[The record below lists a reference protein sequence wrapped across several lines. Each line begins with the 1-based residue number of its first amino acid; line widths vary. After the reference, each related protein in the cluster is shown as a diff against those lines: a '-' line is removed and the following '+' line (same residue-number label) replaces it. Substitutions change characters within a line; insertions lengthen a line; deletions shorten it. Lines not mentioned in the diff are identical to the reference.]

1 MRDKYI
7 NQLRKLN
14 NLLIEMGHLIEESI
28 ELAVTAL
35 VNQDVEKAK
44 RAIAFD
50 ENIDDM
56 EKEIENLCL
65 NLLLCQQP
73 VAKDLRFVSAA
84 MKMVTDMERIGD
96 QAADISE
103 ITLLLAKEPY
113 IKELSNIKKMAVETT
128 DMVMKSIEAYIEN
141 NSKKARDVIAQDDV
155 VDALF
160 QDTKTELITLINE
173 NIENGEQAADFL
185 MIAKYFERIGDHAV
199 NIMEAAQSV
208 AVDKIQL
215 SPDAKAEMDIIKEAV
230 MNITK
235 MTVEAFDSYHYNLAK
250 KIEPL
255 EEVIDDMVVSAKN
268 HHVERLKL
276 GQRKNLRH
284 TRKRG

>member
-103 ITLLLAKEPY
+103 ITPKFP
-113 IKELSNIKKMAVETT
+113 S
-128 DMVMKSIEAYIEN
+128 
-141 NSKKARDVIAQDDV
+141 
-155 VDALF
+155 
-160 QDTKTELITLINE
+160 
-173 NIENGEQAADFL
+173 
-185 MIAKYFERIGDHAV
+185 
-199 NIMEAAQSV
+199 
-208 AVDKIQL
+208 
-215 SPDAKAEMDIIKEAV
+215 
-230 MNITK
+230 
-235 MTVEAFDSYHYNLAK
+235 
-250 KIEPL
+250 
-255 EEVIDDMVVSAKN
+255 VVSAN
-268 HHVERLKL
+268 
-276 GQRKNLRH
+276 
-284 TRKRG
+284 T

>member
-1 MRDKYI
+1 MRDKFI

-65 NLLLCQQP
+65 NLFLCQQP
-73 VAKDLRFVSAA
+73 VAKDLRFISAA

-96 QAADISE
+96 QAAEISE
-103 ITLLLAKEPY
+103 ITLLMAKEPY
-113 IKELSNIKKMAVETT
+113 IKELANIKKMAVETT

-185 MIAKYFERIGDHAV
+185 MIAKYFERIGDHAT
-199 NIMEAAQSV
+199 NI
-208 AVDKIQL
+208 
-215 SPDAKAEMDIIKEAV
+215 AEWVIFSIEGEMV
-230 MNITK
+230 M
-235 MTVEAFDSYHYNLAK
+235 
-250 KIEPL
+250 
-255 EEVIDDMVVSAKN
+255 
-268 HHVERLKL
+268 
-276 GQRKNLRH
+276 
-284 TRKRG
+284 

>member
-1 MRDKYI
+1 MRDKFI

-65 NLLLCQQP
+65 NLFLCQQP
-73 VAKDLRFVSAA
+73 VAKDLRFISAA

-113 IKELSNIKKMAVETT
+113 IKELANIKKMAVETT

-185 MIAKYFERIGDHAV
+185 MIAKYFERIGDHAT
-199 NIMEAAQSV
+199 NI
-208 AVDKIQL
+208 
-215 SPDAKAEMDIIKEAV
+215 AEWVIFSIEGEMV
-230 MNITK
+230 M
-235 MTVEAFDSYHYNLAK
+235 
-250 KIEPL
+250 
-255 EEVIDDMVVSAKN
+255 
-268 HHVERLKL
+268 
-276 GQRKNLRH
+276 
-284 TRKRG
+284 

>member
-44 RAIAFD
+44 RAIVFD

-185 MIAKYFERIGDHAV
+185 MIAKYFERIGDHAT
-199 NIMEAAQSV
+199 NI
-208 AVDKIQL
+208 
-215 SPDAKAEMDIIKEAV
+215 AEWVIFSIEGEMV
-230 MNITK
+230 M
-235 MTVEAFDSYHYNLAK
+235 
-250 KIEPL
+250 
-255 EEVIDDMVVSAKN
+255 
-268 HHVERLKL
+268 
-276 GQRKNLRH
+276 
-284 TRKRG
+284 

>member
-1 MRDKYI
+1 MRDKFI

-44 RAIAFD
+44 RSIAFD

-65 NLLLCQQP
+65 NLFLCQQP
-73 VAKDLRFVSAA
+73 VAKDLRFISAA

-155 VDALF
+155 VDELF
-160 QDTKTELITLINE
+160 LDTKKELITLINE

-185 MIAKYFERIGDHAV
+185 MIAKYFERIGDHAT
-199 NIMEAAQSV
+199 NI
-208 AVDKIQL
+208 
-215 SPDAKAEMDIIKEAV
+215 AEWVIFSIEGEMV
-230 MNITK
+230 M
-235 MTVEAFDSYHYNLAK
+235 
-250 KIEPL
+250 
-255 EEVIDDMVVSAKN
+255 
-268 HHVERLKL
+268 
-276 GQRKNLRH
+276 
-284 TRKRG
+284 

>member
-35 VNQDVEKAK
+35 VNQNVKKAK

-185 MIAKYFERIGDHAV
+185 MIAKYFERIGDHAT
-199 NIMEAAQSV
+199 NI
-208 AVDKIQL
+208 
-215 SPDAKAEMDIIKEAV
+215 AEWVIFSIEGEMV
-230 MNITK
+230 M
-235 MTVEAFDSYHYNLAK
+235 
-250 KIEPL
+250 
-255 EEVIDDMVVSAKN
+255 
-268 HHVERLKL
+268 
-276 GQRKNLRH
+276 
-284 TRKRG
+284 

>member
-103 ITLLLAKEPY
+103 ITLLLVKEPY

-185 MIAKYFERIGDHAV
+185 MIAKYFERIGDHAT
-199 NIMEAAQSV
+199 NI
-208 AVDKIQL
+208 
-215 SPDAKAEMDIIKEAV
+215 AEWVIFSIEGEMV
-230 MNITK
+230 M
-235 MTVEAFDSYHYNLAK
+235 
-250 KIEPL
+250 
-255 EEVIDDMVVSAKN
+255 
-268 HHVERLKL
+268 
-276 GQRKNLRH
+276 
-284 TRKRG
+284 

>member
-1 MRDKYI
+1 MRDKFI

-44 RAIAFD
+44 RSIAFD

-65 NLLLCQQP
+65 NLFLCQQP

-155 VDALF
+155 VDELF
-160 QDTKTELITLINE
+160 LDTKKELITLINE

-185 MIAKYFERIGDHAV
+185 MIAKYFERIGDHAT
-199 NIMEAAQSV
+199 NI
-208 AVDKIQL
+208 
-215 SPDAKAEMDIIKEAV
+215 AEWVIFSIEGEMV
-230 MNITK
+230 M
-235 MTVEAFDSYHYNLAK
+235 
-250 KIEPL
+250 
-255 EEVIDDMVVSAKN
+255 
-268 HHVERLKL
+268 
-276 GQRKNLRH
+276 
-284 TRKRG
+284 

>member
-1 MRDKYI
+1 MRDKFI

-44 RAIAFD
+44 RSIAFD

-65 NLLLCQQP
+65 NLFLCQQP
-73 VAKDLRFVSAA
+73 VAKDLRFISAA

-185 MIAKYFERIGDHAV
+185 MIAKYFERIGDHAT
-199 NIMEAAQSV
+199 NI
-208 AVDKIQL
+208 
-215 SPDAKAEMDIIKEAV
+215 AEWVIFSIEGEMV
-230 MNITK
+230 M
-235 MTVEAFDSYHYNLAK
+235 
-250 KIEPL
+250 
-255 EEVIDDMVVSAKN
+255 
-268 HHVERLKL
+268 
-276 GQRKNLRH
+276 
-284 TRKRG
+284 

>member
-113 IKELSNIKKMAVETT
+113 IKELSSIKKMAVETT

-185 MIAKYFERIGDHAV
+185 MIAKYFERIGDHAT
-199 NIMEAAQSV
+199 NI
-208 AVDKIQL
+208 
-215 SPDAKAEMDIIKEAV
+215 AEWVIFSIEGEMV
-230 MNITK
+230 M
-235 MTVEAFDSYHYNLAK
+235 
-250 KIEPL
+250 
-255 EEVIDDMVVSAKN
+255 
-268 HHVERLKL
+268 
-276 GQRKNLRH
+276 
-284 TRKRG
+284 

>member
-44 RAIAFD
+44 RAIVFD

-141 NSKKARDVIAQDDV
+141 NSKKARDVITQDDV

-185 MIAKYFERIGDHAV
+185 MIAKYFERIGDHAT
-199 NIMEAAQSV
+199 NI
-208 AVDKIQL
+208 
-215 SPDAKAEMDIIKEAV
+215 AEWVIFSIEGEMV
-230 MNITK
+230 M
-235 MTVEAFDSYHYNLAK
+235 
-250 KIEPL
+250 
-255 EEVIDDMVVSAKN
+255 
-268 HHVERLKL
+268 
-276 GQRKNLRH
+276 
-284 TRKRG
+284 

>member
-103 ITLLLAKEPY
+103 ITLLLVKEPY

-141 NSKKARDVIAQDDV
+141 NSKKARDVITQDDV

-185 MIAKYFERIGDHAV
+185 MIAKYFERIGDHAT
-199 NIMEAAQSV
+199 NI
-208 AVDKIQL
+208 
-215 SPDAKAEMDIIKEAV
+215 AEWVIFSIEGEMV
-230 MNITK
+230 M
-235 MTVEAFDSYHYNLAK
+235 
-250 KIEPL
+250 
-255 EEVIDDMVVSAKN
+255 
-268 HHVERLKL
+268 
-276 GQRKNLRH
+276 
-284 TRKRG
+284 

>member
-50 ENIDDM
+50 ENIDGM

-103 ITLLLAKEPY
+103 ITLLLAKESY

-185 MIAKYFERIGDHAV
+185 MIAKYFERIGDHAT
-199 NIMEAAQSV
+199 NI
-208 AVDKIQL
+208 
-215 SPDAKAEMDIIKEAV
+215 AEWVIFSIEGEMV
-230 MNITK
+230 M
-235 MTVEAFDSYHYNLAK
+235 
-250 KIEPL
+250 
-255 EEVIDDMVVSAKN
+255 
-268 HHVERLKL
+268 
-276 GQRKNLRH
+276 
-284 TRKRG
+284 

>member
-141 NSKKARDVIAQDDV
+141 NSKTARDVITQDDV

-160 QDTKTELITLINE
+160 QDINTELITLINE

-185 MIAKYFERIGDHAV
+185 MIAKYFERIGDHAT
-199 NIMEAAQSV
+199 NI
-208 AVDKIQL
+208 
-215 SPDAKAEMDIIKEAV
+215 AEWVIFSIEGEMV
-230 MNITK
+230 M
-235 MTVEAFDSYHYNLAK
+235 
-250 KIEPL
+250 
-255 EEVIDDMVVSAKN
+255 
-268 HHVERLKL
+268 
-276 GQRKNLRH
+276 
-284 TRKRG
+284 

>member
-141 NSKKARDVIAQDDV
+141 DSKKARDVSTQDDV

-185 MIAKYFERIGDHAV
+185 MIAKYFERIGDHAT
-199 NIMEAAQSV
+199 NI
-208 AVDKIQL
+208 
-215 SPDAKAEMDIIKEAV
+215 AEWVIFSIEGEMV
-230 MNITK
+230 M
-235 MTVEAFDSYHYNLAK
+235 
-250 KIEPL
+250 
-255 EEVIDDMVVSAKN
+255 
-268 HHVERLKL
+268 
-276 GQRKNLRH
+276 
-284 TRKRG
+284 

>member
-103 ITLLLAKEPY
+103 ITLLLVKEPY

-141 NSKKARDVIAQDDV
+141 NSKKARDVITQDDV

-160 QDTKTELITLINE
+160 QVTKTELITLINE

-185 MIAKYFERIGDHAV
+185 MIAKYFERIGDHAT
-199 NIMEAAQSV
+199 NI
-208 AVDKIQL
+208 
-215 SPDAKAEMDIIKEAV
+215 AEWVIFSIEGEMV
-230 MNITK
+230 M
-235 MTVEAFDSYHYNLAK
+235 
-250 KIEPL
+250 
-255 EEVIDDMVVSAKN
+255 
-268 HHVERLKL
+268 
-276 GQRKNLRH
+276 
-284 TRKRG
+284 

>member
-185 MIAKYFERIGDHAV
+185 MIAKYFERIADHAV
-199 NIMEAAQSV
+199 NIAQWVVFSV
-208 AVDKIQL
+208 TGVH
-215 SPDAKAEMDIIKEAV
+215 KEGE
-230 MNITK
+230 T
-235 MTVEAFDSYHYNLAK
+235 
-250 KIEPL
+250 
-255 EEVIDDMVVSAKN
+255 
-268 HHVERLKL
+268 
-276 GQRKNLRH
+276 
-284 TRKRG
+284 

>member
-1 MRDKYI
+1 MRDKFI

-35 VNQDVEKAK
+35 VNQDEEKAK

-73 VAKDLRFVSAA
+73 VANDLRFISAA

-103 ITLLLAKEPY
+103 ITILLAHEPY
-113 IKELSNIKKMAVETT
+113 IKELVNIKKMAVETT

-185 MIAKYFERIGDHAV
+185 MIAKYFERIGDHAT
-199 NIMEAAQSV
+199 NI
-208 AVDKIQL
+208 
-215 SPDAKAEMDIIKEAV
+215 AEWVIFSIEGEMV
-230 MNITK
+230 M
-235 MTVEAFDSYHYNLAK
+235 
-250 KIEPL
+250 
-255 EEVIDDMVVSAKN
+255 
-268 HHVERLKL
+268 
-276 GQRKNLRH
+276 
-284 TRKRG
+284 